1 MLLHPVLCCLSYL
14 FLRKNMSTRYFVYDI
29 TSTMEDFVASYASKP
44 DAESFAK
51 QKFGD
56 NGIVFDV
63 ALHDK
68 IKVGFAK
75 PRKAKRR

>member
-1 MLLHPVLCCLSYL
+1 
-14 FLRKNMSTRYFVYDI
+14 
-29 TSTMEDFVASYASKP
+29 MEDFVASFASKP